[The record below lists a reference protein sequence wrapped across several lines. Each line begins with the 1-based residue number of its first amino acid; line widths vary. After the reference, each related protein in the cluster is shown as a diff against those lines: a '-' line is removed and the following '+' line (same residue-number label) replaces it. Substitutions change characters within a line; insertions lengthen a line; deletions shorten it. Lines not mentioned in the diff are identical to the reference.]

1 MNVLT
6 VLMVVFLF
14 CLLILS
20 HEFGHFAVAKLLGVR
35 VNEFSVGMGPL
46 LFSRKKGE
54 TQYSLRLLPIGGYC
68 MLQGEDAGEEG
79 FESVKDD
86 PASFVNQKPLAKIA
100 ILAAGSL
107 MNILTAFIVLVILY
121 FSLGY
126 GPSVS
131 VPAAFRAMGFFF
143 EAVRDGLVQILGG
156 QVGRED
162 VVGVVGMVGFI
173 SAQAQYG
180 MANVVFLLCML
191 SVNLGIMNLLP
202 IPALDGGRI
211 LFVFIRWISGGRLS
225 EKTEAYI
232 HAAGMVLLIG
242 LMIFLVINDSI
253 NLLS

>member
-1 MNVLT
+1 MA
-6 VLMVVFLF
+6 VFLF

-46 LFSRKKGE
+46 LLSRQRGE

-68 MLQGEDAGEEG
+68 MLQGEDAGDDG
-79 FESVKDD
+79 FDEVKDD
-86 PASFVNQKPLAKIA
+86 PASFVNQGPLAKIA
-100 ILAAGSL
+100 ILASGSL
-107 MNILTAFIVLVILY
+107 MNIFTAFAVLVLLY
-121 FSLGY
+121 LSLGY

-131 VPAAFRAMGFFF
+131 FPAAFRAMGLFF

-162 VVGVVGMVGFI
+162 VVGVVGMVGVI
-173 SAQAQYG
+173 SEQAKYG

-202 IPALDGGRI
+202 FPALDGGRI
-211 LFVFIRWISGGRLS
+211 LFVFIRMITGGRLS
-225 EKTEAYI
+225 EKAEAYI
-232 HAAGMVLLIG
+232 HAAGMVILLG
-242 LMIFLVINDSI
+242 LMAFLVINDSI